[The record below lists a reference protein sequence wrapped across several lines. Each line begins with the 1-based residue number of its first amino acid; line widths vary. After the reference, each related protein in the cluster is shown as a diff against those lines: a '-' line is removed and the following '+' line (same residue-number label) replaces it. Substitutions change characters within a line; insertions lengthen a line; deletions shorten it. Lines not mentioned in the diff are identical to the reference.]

1 MLMKTPRVAFLIHLA
16 GSLGLLAQG
25 ALTPPGAPAPMMK
38 TLQQIEPR
46 FPISVIPTNL
56 TVPGS
61 YYVTTNLTGLAN
73 ASGITMS
80 TSNITVDLNGFSLTG
95 AAGSQDGIVASSAA
109 NIVVRNGTVRNW
121 GGYGLSAFVNNA
133 RVEHVNV
140 LQNGTN
146 GLRVGAGSVVL
157 NCEAFGNGGAGIQA
171 LNDSSVIGCTSNDNG
186 REGYLGSG
194 VFLDCVAVQNGSS
207 GFLGGGSF
215 GRCKA
220 SENGRTVTGN
230 GFGLSSA
237 SVITASV
244 ADRNAGSGI
253 SAANDNCIIKDCTA
267 VGNTN
272 SGILVSGTSATIK
285 DCTAESNGRHGIE
298 SGGRCVISHCT
309 VTGNATNGI
318 VGGTGAHISDCLA
331 GVSGSHGITA
341 GSGATIKNCTVQFN
355 TLNGISVTSDTLV
368 RENVCYSNGNG
379 GDGAGIVVSGNRNR
393 IEGNNCSNNDR
404 GIDVNSTGNL
414 IIANSAAGNTTN
426 YDIIAGNRTGTIIT
440 TEAAMNVATN
450 SLINISY

>member
-1 MLMKTPRVAFLIHLA
+1 MLMKTPRVALLIQLTGA
-16 GSLGLLAQG
+16 LGLFAQG
-25 ALTPPGAPAPMMK
+25 ALTPPGAPAPVMK

-56 TVPGS
+56 TIGGS
-61 YYVTTNLTGLAN
+61 YYLTTNLTGTVGFH
-73 ASGITMS
+73 GITLS

-95 AAGSQDGIVASSAA
+95 AAGSQDGISAGSA
-109 NIVVRNGTVRNW
+109 NIVVRNGTLRNW
-121 GGYGLSAFVNNA
+121 GGYGLNAFVNNA

-157 NCEAFGNGGAGIQA
+157 NCEAFGNGGTGIQA
-171 LNDSSVIGCTSNDNG
+171 LNDSTVIGCTSNDNG
-186 REGYLGSG
+186 REGYSGSG
-194 VFLDCVAVQNGSS
+194 VFLDCVAVRNGSS
-207 GFLGGGSF
+207 GFQGGGSF

-220 SENGRTVTGN
+220 SDNGKTVTGN
-230 GFGLSSA
+230 GFVLNSA

-244 ADRNAGSGI
+244 ADRNVGTGI

-272 SGILVSGTSATIK
+272 SGILVTGTSATVK
-285 DCTAESNGRHGIE
+285 DCTAESNGRNGIE

-318 VGGTGAHISDCLA
+318 VGGTGAHISDCLV
-331 GVSGSHGITA
+331 GVSGGHGITA
-341 GSGATIKNCTVQFN
+341 GLGATIKNCTVQFN
-355 TLNGISVTSDTLV
+355 TLNGISVIGDTLV
-368 RENVCYSNGNG
+368 RENICYSNGNG
-379 GDGAGIVVSGNRNR
+379 GDGAGIVVSGNRSR

-414 IIANSAAGNTTN
+414 IIGNSAAGNTTN
-426 YDIIAGNRTGTIIT
+426 YDIIAGNRTGTIVT

-450 SLINISY
+450 SLINVSY